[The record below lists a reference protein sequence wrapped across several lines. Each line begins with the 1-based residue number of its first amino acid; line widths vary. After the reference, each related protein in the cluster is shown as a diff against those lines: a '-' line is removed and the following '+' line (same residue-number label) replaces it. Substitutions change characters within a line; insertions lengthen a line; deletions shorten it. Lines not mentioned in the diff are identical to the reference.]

1 MRLSCLIISALT
13 LATPVCLAQRHS
25 GSPPTAP
32 ARPAPTVAVPIV
44 PISTGMGNIQV
55 IQVNYGVPAPQSL
68 TRQLRIDD
76 EHTRASALSAIGVPG
91 QYLQRGRTAMP
102 RSITLEFVAL
112 GPDDELDAL
121 LTVELDQHIVTAIL
135 VPDDSNWRRI
145 ATVLIPAT
153 PDDPYNTPSTFLRTE
168 RSLTERDRYRAIF
181 HVIAPDFHDN
191 YVENEAQLRIVN
203 KHAVVLTSF
212 VSASRDCTSPA
223 LPGKPAPPSTG
234 CNIVRRW
241 LQNDSTD
248 PYKRFTLVSGT
259 GRMSTKDVATPLNDQ
274 SDFEASHLR
283 SFSCQP
289 FIFND
294 PTQHFDPTGPSVP
307 CPAK

>member
-1 MRLSCLIISALT
+1 MRRSIILLAIALGSVP
-13 LATPVCLAQRHS
+13 LCAQRHS

-32 ARPAPTVAVPIV
+32 ARPAPPVPIV
-44 PISTGMGNIQV
+44 PVSAGAGNIQV
-55 IQVNYGVPAPQSL
+55 VQVNYGVPAPQSL

-76 EHTRASALSAIGVPG
+76 ERTRAAALSAIGVPG

-102 RSITLEFVAL
+102 RSIQLEFVAL
-112 GPDDELDAL
+112 GSDDDLDAL

-135 VPDDSNWRRI
+135 IPDDSNWRRI
-145 ATVLIPAT
+145 ATVLIPST
-153 PDDPYNTPSTFLRTE
+153 PDDPYNTPTTFVRTD
-168 RSLTERDRYRAIF
+168 RSMVERDRYRAIF
-181 HVIAPDFHDN
+181 HVIAPDSHDN

-212 VSASRDCTSPA
+212 VSASRDCTTPA

-234 CNIVRRW
+234 CNVLRRW
-241 LQNDSTD
+241 LQGD
-248 PYKRFTLVSGT
+248 PADPFKHFTMVSAT
-259 GRMSTKDVATPLNDQ
+259 GRMSTKDVASPFNDQ
-274 SDFEASHLR
+274 PEFEASHLR